1 MSSSSDEARKNYMKE
16 YMRNRYHADKEKSRG
31 YKNSLRYKSKLNI
44 SDEDY
49 QKYGNHL
56 ADVIKLKTLLEK
68 LPDTIVSELL
78 EQNHFTKN

>member
-1 MSSSSDEARKNYMKE
+1 MSSSELTRKEYMKE

-44 SDEDY
+44 SDEDC

-68 LPDTIVSELL
+68 LPDIIVSELL
-78 EQNHFTKN
+78 EQNHLTKN